1 MARVTEISQIYDRKL
16 KALRDPQ
23 KWEDTLRRT
32 SNFWRLSFCEAMLLT
47 EQNPNA
53 TVCGTLQQW
62 NKCGRYVR
70 RGEKSVAVFKDRT
83 DTQLTYLFDISQ
95 TYGAAFNPK
104 WVMSKRIADGI
115 VGKFNAENDEKVN
128 SLEEFLIKALDKN
141 IDLMYNYD
149 SKLTKTRPPRAEAE
163 IRKSKMY
170 MHDKMR
176 CRPRI

>member
-23 KWEDTLRRT
+23 KWEETLRRT

-83 DTQLTYLFDISQ
+83 DTQLTYLFDVTQ
-95 TYGAAFNPK
+95 TYGAAFNSK
-104 WVMSKRIADGI
+104 WVMSERIADGI

-128 SLEEFLIKALDKN
+128 SLEEFLVKALDKR
-141 IDLMYNYD
+141 IDLVYNYD
-149 SKLTKTRPPRAEAE
+149 SKLVIFVHLQLVVILVYVTK
-163 IRKSKMY
+163 
-170 MHDKMR
+170 H
-176 CRPRI
+176 

>member
-1 MARVTEISQIYDRKL
+1 MARITQISQIYDRKL

-23 KWEDTLRRT
+23 KWEDTLKRT

-47 EQNPNA
+47 EQNPDA

-83 DTQLTYLFDISQ
+83 DTQLTYLFDITQ

-104 WVMSKRIADGI
+104 WVMSERIADGI
-115 VGKFNAENDEKVN
+115 VGKFNAEND
-128 SLEEFLIKALDKN
+128 
-141 IDLMYNYD
+141 
-149 SKLTKTRPPRAEAE
+149 
-163 IRKSKMY
+163 
-170 MHDKMR
+170 
-176 CRPRI
+176 